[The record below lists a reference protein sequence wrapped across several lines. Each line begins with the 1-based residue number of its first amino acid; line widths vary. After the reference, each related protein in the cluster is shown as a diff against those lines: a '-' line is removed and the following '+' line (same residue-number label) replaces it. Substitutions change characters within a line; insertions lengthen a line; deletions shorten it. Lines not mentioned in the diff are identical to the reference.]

1 MSLPQENIDTKNDE
15 SLETLAR
22 GIIKSQGQ
30 FSLILAGCN
39 YKNLRHRLMQKLAD
53 NSEVHFRELVLDSSI
68 ENLYDVIETE
78 FLSEPPSALII
89 SSLEEVN
96 NLDKV
101 LTVTNQARE
110 IFRDH
115 FQFPLVLWVRACSEI
130 SSA

>member
-1 MSLPQENIDTKNDE
+1 MSLHHEDIDAKNDE
-15 SLETLAR
+15 ALETLAR
-22 GIIKSQGQ
+22 GIKKSQGQ
-30 FSLILAGCN
+30 FSLTVVRCN
-39 YKNLRHRLMQKLAD
+39 YKNLRHRLIQKLAD